1 MYNWHRF
8 ETRDA
13 LESELAQAITHALIK
28 GIAERDS
35 AVLVVS
41 GGSTPLGLFR
51 TLSKQDQVNWSKVT
65 VTLADERWVPTLHD
79 DSNHRLVAETLLQG
93 PAAAA
98 DFLPLYTGAATPEDG
113 CDDIAHTVSN
123 LGTFDAVILGM
134 GGDSHTASLF
144 PNTPALSLGLDA
156 TSATAVLAVHP
167 TTAPHP
173 RISMSLARLLNTR
186 NLILHFTGADKAEVF
201 ENAVA
206 EGKSN
211 TDHPIRAFALQD
223 KHDLEVFFAP

>member
-13 LESELAQAITHALIK
+13 LENELAQAITHALMQ
-28 GIAERDS
+28 GIAARDQ

-51 TLSKQDQVNWSKVT
+51 TLSKQQQVDWTKVII
-65 VTLADERWVPTLHD
+65 TLADERWVPASHS
-79 DSNHRLVAETLLQG
+79 DSNHRLVADTLLQG
-93 PAAAA
+93 SAARAE
-98 DFLPLYTGAATPEDG
+98 FLPLYTGAASPEEG
-113 CDDIAHTVSN
+113 CDEIGYKLAA

-144 PNTPALSLGLDA
+144 PNTPALAVGLDA
-156 TSATAVLAVHP
+156 NASIAALAVHP
-167 TTAPHP
+167 ETAPHA
-173 RISMSLARLLNTR
+173 RISMSLARLLDTR
-186 NLILHFTGADKAEVF
+186 NLILHFTGSDKAQVF

-206 EGKSN
+206 EGKSSI
-211 TDHPIRAFALQD
+211 DHPIRAFALQD